1 MANKKKIK
9 DRAFKFLAKFDK
21 KIKTKFSNISNK
33 TGQYNV
39 PSELFQ
45 KRTPRKNRVL
55 ISWKTV
61 KKNSLTI
68 EQLNSFSGGVAV
80 EFVNEDFFNEANQK
94 DPLFIELKKRL
105 GSDEN
110 VASIISIR
118 SESGSSSSAIQ
129 RSAFQQLINN
139 TVVNYKNN
147 EVTINENNY
156 KDYAITKNSKGGIG
170 NEKWSGFLFVSIRG
184 GQQDTLGTHQK
195 NITVFNP
202 ACEYANEDVCMDL
215 DIVMSYFALKSI
227 QKDNLNEE
235 DKAIYDKLILDVEEV
250 LISTS
255 YENPSYNGNLLDY
268 CRNHPSIKM
277 VENHL
282 YDPIQVQEI
291 QIGDFAIDNKEDPRN
306 LDFTHDEAVNNDKY
320 YWDTEKNCILSA
332 ARPTNVFWS
341 KHLSNM
347 MQQNFS
353 LTEYFEHEEN
363 IIKRRKE
370 LLGQN

>member
-80 EFVNEDFFNEANQK
+80 EFVNEDFFNEVNQK

-156 KDYAITKNSKGGIG
+156 KDYAIAKNSKGGIG

-235 DKAIYDKLILDVEEV
+235 DKTIYDKLILDVEEV